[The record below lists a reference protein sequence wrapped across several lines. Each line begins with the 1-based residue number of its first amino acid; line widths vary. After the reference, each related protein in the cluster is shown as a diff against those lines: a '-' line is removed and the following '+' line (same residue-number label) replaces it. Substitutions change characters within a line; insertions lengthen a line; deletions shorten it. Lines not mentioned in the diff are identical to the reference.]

1 MAKAKKIRTFLW
13 FNEDVK
19 SVAQHYKRVFKSDFE
34 LIKKTPGVEAK
45 EPASSYEFRVLGNH
59 IVAFKGNGEF
69 KFTPAV
75 SFMIVCK
82 DQKEINK
89 YWNRLVE
96 GGTPGQCGWLTDKFG
111 VSWQVVPNGLPK
123 LLSHK
128 DEETQSEIHRAFMA
142 MSKIEISGL
151 KIKPKKKEKPTKAA
165 KPVKAVKSE
174 KSAKT
179 TKQVPAAAKSESEST
194 K

>member
-1 MAKAKKIRTFLW
+1 MAKAKKLRTFLW

-19 SVAQHYKRVFKSDFE
+19 AVAQHYKRVFKSDFE
-34 LIKKTPGVEAK
+34 LIRKTPGTEAK
-45 EPASSYEFRVLGNH
+45 APASSYEFSVLGNH
-59 IVAFKGNGEF
+59 IVAFRGNGEF
-69 KFTPAV
+69 KFSPAV

-96 GGTPGQCGWLTDKFG
+96 GGAAGQCGWVTDKYG

-128 DEETQSEIHRAFMA
+128 DTATQNEIHQAFLA
-142 MSKIEISGL
+142 MSKIEIAGL
-151 KIKPKKKEKPTKAA
+151 KPKKKP
-165 KPVKAVKSE
+165 KPVKEAKVAKTKKASAPSAKQEAVK
-174 KSAKT
+174 
-179 TKQVPAAAKSESEST
+179 TK
-194 K
+194 